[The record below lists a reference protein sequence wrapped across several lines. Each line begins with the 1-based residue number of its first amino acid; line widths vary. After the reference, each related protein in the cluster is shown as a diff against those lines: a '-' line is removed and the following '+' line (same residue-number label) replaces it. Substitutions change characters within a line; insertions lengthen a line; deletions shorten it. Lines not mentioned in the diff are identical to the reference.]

1 MPSTA
6 IKYEADLS
14 KPLLQEIMER
24 SQQNLPACYQCRRCA
39 AGCPV
44 GDEAGVTP
52 DRLIRMIL
60 LGDKEDAMNNL
71 LVWKCLSCFTC
82 GARCPNNIQT
92 ARITETLKQMA
103 KESHTEPLLPKVATF
118 HNAFM
123 KATSHFGRFNE
134 VEFMGIYEMENM
146 AGSVKRGEWKNI
158 TDEIKASSLLG
169 LAMMRKKRLHFRL
182 AKVRNLAEVES
193 LFKKSRQKWD
203 K

>member
-1 MPSTA
+1 MTTTA
-6 IKYEADLS
+6 IKYEPDLS
-14 KPLLQEIMER
+14 KPLLHEIMER
-24 SQQNLPACYQCRRCA
+24 SGQNLPACYQCRRCA

-44 GDEAGVTP
+44 GVEAGVTP

-60 LGDKEDAMNNL
+60 LGDREEAMNNL

-103 KESHTEPLLPKVATF
+103 KEAHTEPLLPKVAAF

-134 VEFMGIYEMENM
+134 VEFMGIYELENT
-146 AGSVKRGEWKNI
+146 ASAVKRGNLKII
-158 TDEIKASSLLG
+158 TDEIKASSRLG
-169 LAMMRKKRLHFRL
+169 LAMIRKRRLHFRL
-182 AKVRNLAEVES
+182 ARVRNLAEVKA
-193 LFKKSRQKWD
+193 LYKKSRQQTD
-203 K
+203 R

>member
-1 MPSTA
+1 MPPTA
-6 IKYEADLS
+6 IKYEAAVS

-24 SQQNLPACYQCRRCA
+24 SQQNLLACYQCRRCA

-44 GDEAGVTP
+44 GEAAGVTP

-60 LGDKEDAMNNL
+60 LGDREEAMNNL

-92 ARITETLKQMA
+92 ARINETLKQMA
-103 KESHTEPLLPKVATF
+103 KESHAEPLLPKVAAF

-134 VEFMGIYEMENM
+134 MEFMGLYEMENTVG
-146 AGSVKRGEWKNI
+146 AVKKGKLKNI
-158 TDEIKASSLLG
+158 TDEIKASSRLG
-169 LAMMRKKRLHFRL
+169 LAMIRKKRLHFRL
-182 AKVRNLAEVES
+182 AKVRDLAEVKG
-193 LFKKSRQKWD
+193 LFKKSGD
-203 K
+203 KE